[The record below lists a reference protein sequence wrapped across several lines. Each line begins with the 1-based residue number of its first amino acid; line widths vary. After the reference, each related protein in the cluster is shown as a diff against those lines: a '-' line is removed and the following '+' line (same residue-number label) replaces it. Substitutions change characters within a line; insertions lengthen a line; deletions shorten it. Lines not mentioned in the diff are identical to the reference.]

1 MNPFN
6 ENHATTTA
14 EDDRRGRSGSIGDI
28 GKGANPS
35 PTWRCRWLGSSIWR
49 DRELE
54 KKSGIPVYV
63 IHGTNLVECRP

>member
-35 PTWRCRWLGSSIWR
+35 PTWRCRWLGSSTWR
-49 DRELE
+49 DREPDADGDL
-54 KKSGIPVYV
+54 GIEDGAGRITLP
-63 IHGTNLVECRP
+63 I

>member
-14 EDDRRGRSGSIGDI
+14 EDDRRGRNGSIGDI

-49 DRELE
+49 DRELDADGDL
-54 KKSGIPVYV
+54 GIEDGAGRITLPS
-63 IHGTNLVECRP
+63 

>member
-35 PTWRCRWLGSSIWR
+35 PTWRCRWLGSSTWR
-49 DRELE
+49 DRELDADGDL
-54 KKSGIPVYV
+54 GIEDGAGRITLP
-63 IHGTNLVECRP
+63 I